1 MKAKVGQY
9 GWEKNIFFP
18 FACQQV
24 TGRFAAPK
32 IDTWRHLENLG
43 VDHAVVWVHLWL
55 QEGLNLI
62 SRATHFE
69 GSNDSIM
76 SN

>member
-1 MKAKVGQY
+1 MWLG
-9 GWEKNIFFP
+9 EEHFFL

-43 VDHAVVWVHLWL
+43 VDHAVV
-55 QEGLNLI
+55 
-62 SRATHFE
+62 
-69 GSNDSIM
+69 
-76 SN
+76 